1 MAKKKVVKKKKEDTN
16 HWVRTFGG
24 ADGHKVLKEILLF
37 VEEMDYVINPKLSTM
52 VQGRRQ
58 VATFIKDR
66 LKASARNKE
75 TYAGI
80 IYEMEVL

>member
-1 MAKKKVVKKKKEDTN
+1 MAKKRVVKKKKEDAN
-16 HWVRTFGG
+16 HWVRTFGSP
-24 ADGHKVLKEILLF
+24 DGHKVLKEILGF
-37 VEEMDYVINPKLSTM
+37 VDEMNYVLNPKLSAM

-58 VATFIKDR
+58 VGTFIKDR

-75 TYAGI
+75 VYAGI

>member
-1 MAKKKVVKKKKEDTN
+1 M
-16 HWVRTFGG
+16 
-24 ADGHKVLKEILLF
+24 F

-58 VATFIKDR
+58 VAIFIKDR

-75 TYAGI
+75 VYAGI